1 MYVCVFSACA
11 LQVNFLKRD
20 VMSANF
26 SLFLNFFFPPPPF
39 RVGLLERERER
50 SKKTHKQAAQK
61 KEKTDYVFV
70 HVYYD
75 GEYFFFSRAPT
86 RVQVL
91 SRHRKSL
98 NATNA
103 TLFICVE
110 SKRGGVDLKK
120 SRIIIFIIIVV
131 VVEIILDFET
141 RQTPLFNDRFGKERD
156 HR

>member
-1 MYVCVFSACA
+1 
-11 LQVNFLKRD
+11 
-20 VMSANF
+20 MSANF
-26 SLFLNFFFPPPPF
+26 SLFLNFFFHHHSGWT
-39 RVGLLERERER
+39 VGERTREI
-50 SKKTHKQAAQK
+50 KETHKQAAQK

-120 SRIIIFIIIVV
+120 SRIIIFIIIIIVVVVV

>member
-1 MYVCVFSACA
+1 M
-11 LQVNFLKRD
+11 
-20 VMSANF
+20 
-26 SLFLNFFFPPPPF
+26 
-39 RVGLLERERER
+39 ERERER

-70 HVYYD
+70 HVYYY

-103 TLFICVE
+103 TVFICVE

-131 VVEIILDFET
+131 VVVVVEIILDFET
-141 RQTPLFNDRFGKERD
+141 RQTPVFNDRFGKERD

>member
-1 MYVCVFSACA
+1 MY
-11 LQVNFLKRD
+11 
-20 VMSANF
+20 
-26 SLFLNFFFPPPPF
+26 
-39 RVGLLERERER
+39 
-50 SKKTHKQAAQK
+50 
-61 KEKTDYVFV
+61 
-70 HVYYD
+70 YY

-103 TLFICVE
+103 TVFICVE

-120 SRIIIFIIIVV
+120 SRIIIFIIIVVVVVV

>member
-1 MYVCVFSACA
+1 M
-11 LQVNFLKRD
+11 
-20 VMSANF
+20 
-26 SLFLNFFFPPPPF
+26 
-39 RVGLLERERER
+39 
-50 SKKTHKQAAQK
+50 
-61 KEKTDYVFV
+61 
-70 HVYYD
+70 YYD

-120 SRIIIFIIIVV
+120 SRIIIFIIIIIVVVVV

-141 RQTPLFNDRFGKERD
+141 RQTPVFNDRFGKERD

>member
-1 MYVCVFSACA
+1 M
-11 LQVNFLKRD
+11 
-20 VMSANF
+20 
-26 SLFLNFFFPPPPF
+26 
-39 RVGLLERERER
+39 ERERER

-61 KEKTDYVFV
+61 KEKTDYAFV

-131 VVEIILDFET
+131 VVVVVEIILDFET
-141 RQTPLFNDRFGKERD
+141 RQTPVSYTHLTLPTKRIV
-156 HR
+156 

>member
-1 MYVCVFSACA
+1 M
-11 LQVNFLKRD
+11 
-20 VMSANF
+20 
-26 SLFLNFFFPPPPF
+26 
-39 RVGLLERERER
+39 
-50 SKKTHKQAAQK
+50 
-61 KEKTDYVFV
+61 
-70 HVYYD
+70 YYD
-75 GEYFFFSRAPT
+75 GEYRSFARAPT

-131 VVEIILDFET
+131 VVVVVVVVEIILDFET

>member
-1 MYVCVFSACA
+1 MG
-11 LQVNFLKRD
+11 QRKRE
-20 VMSANF
+20 N
-26 SLFLNFFFPPPPF
+26 
-39 RVGLLERERER
+39 R
-50 SKKTHKQAAQK
+50 
-61 KEKTDYVFV
+61 YVFV

-75 GEYFFFSRAPT
+75 REYFFFSRAPT

-120 SRIIIFIIIVV
+120 SRIIIFNIIVVVV